1 MKKNLLIKSSDRDSG
16 SSSNFIIRSNEILH
30 GEYIVNHVLI
40 VNTIYNID
48 VNNNY
53 FQLIDNSE
61 IKNVY
66 ITPGNYNSSTFPIA
80 LKVLLDT
87 ASGGYNVYTVT
98 FNTTTPK
105 MTISA
110 SNVFSINPGLATSVF
125 GINSTSSPS
134 TSLTST
140 NIVTLGYL
148 SSLGI
153 VIDQANNSNIHN
165 IKTSSTSTIY
175 IPMNI
180 LYGYYKTMDTQEL
193 EQRLIFNQAVR
204 QIYIRVIDTSTNKT
218 VSLNGG
224 EFEILLKEV

>member
-1 MKKNLLIKSSDRDSG
+1 MKKNLLIKSADRDAG

-40 VNTIYNID
+40 ANTIYNID

-53 FQLIDNSE
+53 FQLIDNSSTT
-61 IKNVY
+61 NVY
-66 ITPGNYNSSTFPIA
+66 ITPGNYNSSTFPAA
-80 LKVLLDT
+80 LKVLLDI

-98 FNTTTPK
+98 FSTTTSK
-105 MTISA
+105 MTLSA
-110 SNVFSINPGLATSVF
+110 SNVFSINPGLATSIF
-125 GINSTSSPS
+125 GISSTSSPS
-134 TSLTST
+134 TSLTSAS
-140 NIVTLGYL
+140 IVSLGYP

-153 VIDQANNSNIHN
+153 IIDQANNDNIHN

-180 LYGYYKTMDTQEL
+180 LYGYYKTMDTQEF

-204 QIYIRVIDTSTNKT
+204 QINIRVIDTSTNTT